1 MKTIREWIDTFPP
14 YYRDRAISALNISQE
29 EEDLLFKNAYDA
41 LCTAFIWDDT
51 KQGHYFWAEFS
62 EQLKF

>member
-14 YYRDRAISALNISQE
+14 YYRNRAISALNLSPE
-29 EEDLLFKNAYDA
+29 EETLQFKDAYDA
-41 LCTAFIWDDT
+41 LYNAFIWNDT